1 MFDTIRAMVD
11 QKVNFSETAS
21 LLIEEAS
28 ELPVSQLFFEAK
40 DDLFNLD
47 DGDNVTDDGEAA
59 EEDEGDEVP
68 DKVDDM
74 MSVRLFSPAEKD
86 DAPDQ
91 ATDDADLMSVTI
103 DLRSNTNTDVLPV
116 PPFNAGDA
124 VQDDMLSTRIDDGFA
139 ESGEPE
145 TAGDEEPEVD
155 AMTEAIKID
164 GDEKAEKT
172 EPKKAK
178 ADEPDE
184 VPDDTEDTSSVTDAV
199 MDKVADSEFGDT
211 GGEPTSD
218 VNLKLQEKL
227 DKLQADIIRVK
238 DLVRKNI

>member
-28 ELPVSQLFFEAK
+28 ELPVNRLFFEAK
-40 DDLFNLD
+40 DDMFNLD
-47 DGDNVTDDGEAA
+47 DDDSVTDDGDAAA
-59 EEDEGDEVP
+59 EDEDEEVP
-68 DKVDDM
+68 DRLDDM
-74 MSVRLFSPAEKD
+74 MSVRLSPAEKD
-86 DAPDQ
+86 DAPNQ

-116 PPFNAGDA
+116 PPLNAGDA

-139 ESGEPE
+139 ENSEPE

-155 AMTEAIKID
+155 MMTEAIKID
-164 GDEKAEKT
+164 GDEKT

-211 GGEPTSD
+211 GGEPSSD